1 MMFFSYLSMDE
12 STNIEIKEEG
22 KKSSPAPEKRHSL
35 KTEVW
40 ETIHFIFIALII
52 VIPIRIFVAQPF
64 IVSGASMDP
73 TFEENQYL
81 IVDELSYRLEEPSRG
96 DVVIFKYPRNPKQ
109 YFIKRIIGL
118 PGETVIVGEDGIVS
132 IKNASG
138 AVVTLDEPYII
149 FKKDDS
155 KSQTLGANEYFM
167 MGDNRAGSFDS
178 RAWGP
183 VKRDLIV
190 GRALARLFPFST
202 ISIFPGEFRYE
213 GN

>member
-1 MMFFSYLSMDE
+1 MMSLVIMDE
-12 STNIEIKEEG
+12 PAIIAPQKE
-22 KKSSPAPEKRHSL
+22 SAPPPEKRHSF
-35 KTEVW
+35 KTEAW
-40 ETIHFIFIALII
+40 ETIRFIFIALII

-64 IVSGASMDP
+64 IVDGASMDP
-73 TFEENQYL
+73 TFETGQYL
-81 IVDELSYRLEEPSRG
+81 IVDELSYRFENPSRG

-118 PGETVIVGEDGIVS
+118 PGETVTVGENGIVS
-132 IKNASG
+132 IKNTSG
-138 AVVTLDEPYII
+138 AVFTLDEPYIV

-155 KSQTLGANEYFM
+155 KSQILGANEYFM

-183 VKRDLIV
+183 VKREFII

-202 ISIFPGEFRYE
+202 IRVLPGEFRYE

>member
-1 MMFFSYLSMDE
+1 MDE
-12 STNIEIKEEG
+12 PAIIAPQKE
-22 KKSSPAPEKRHSL
+22 SVPTPEKRHSF
-35 KTEVW
+35 KTEAW
-40 ETIHFIFIALII
+40 ETIRFIFIALII
-52 VIPIRIFVAQPF
+52 VIPIRMFVAQPF

-81 IVDELSYRLEEPSRG
+81 IVDELSYRLGEPSRG
-96 DVVIFKYPRNPKQ
+96 DVVIFKYPRNPDQ

-118 PGETVIVGEDGIVS
+118 PGETVTVGEHGIVS
-132 IKNASG
+132 IKNTSG
-138 AVVTLDEPYII
+138 TVITLNEPYIV

-155 KSQTLGANEYFM
+155 KSQTLGADEYFM

-183 VKRDLIV
+183 VKRDLII
-190 GRALARLFPFST
+190 GRALVRLFPFST
-202 ISIFPGEFRYE
+202 ISVFPGRFQYE